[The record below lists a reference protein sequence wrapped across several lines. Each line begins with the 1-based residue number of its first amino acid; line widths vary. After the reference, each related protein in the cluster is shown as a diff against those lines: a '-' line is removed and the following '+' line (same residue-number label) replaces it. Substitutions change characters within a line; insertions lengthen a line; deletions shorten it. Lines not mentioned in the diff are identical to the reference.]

1 MNSDNH
7 LQRQAE
13 LNDTPA
19 NLSSRKLWD
28 LLSQDC
34 LNSEHINRIEQ
45 ELAKRNQLDRQ
56 KKWTAPH

>member
-1 MNSDNH
+1 MNPNNH
-7 LQRQAE
+7 LLGQAQ

-28 LLSQDC
+28 LLNQDS
-34 LNSEHINRIEQ
+34 LDSEHVNRIEQ
-45 ELAKRNQLDRQ
+45 ELAKRNQLDRP